1 MREHTSTDQGTTMIG
16 PYIDAA
22 IRQAKERARL
32 LKTKIPSPRSAE
44 LIGLQRLC
52 EAQLDVVIRQLDY
65 LLEDP
70 TILHPGVLR
79 ERIRFFRRALDQ
91 LADIETTGI
100 AALNRTNDDD
110 LFMNRLVLQLHEEI
124 KHPLPAPVV
133 TCTARSYFAIHTGLH
148 LLEVPP
154 AESDFLLH
162 LPDLYH
168 EIGHTIIATRHNP
181 KVEPFQHELGKFLFA
196 LSRHFEAEQLANKRA
211 TGPTEYNAI
220 VLATLER
227 SWNHWAVELFCD
239 LFATFT
245 IGLAYAWAHFHLT
258 AGQDSDPYDVKVT
271 RTTSHPPDQ
280 ARMEAILIALDLL
293 GLDTKNIKQQWDALV
308 TATGARQ
315 TSEYR
320 KACPRELLELAAVH
334 AVEGTKKIGCRVID
348 LKTAGP
354 INDLLNNAWRVFWKN
369 PATYH
374 QWERQLMNR
383 LKQEA
388 QRGSQPIS

>member
-1 MREHTSTDQGTTMIG
+1 MIQ
-16 PYIDAA
+16 PYLDAA

-52 EAQLDVVIRQLDY
+52 ETQLDGIIRQLDY
-65 LLEDP
+65 LLDDP
-70 TILHPGVLR
+70 TILDPGSIR

-110 LFMNRLVLQLHEEI
+110 LFMNRLVLQLHQEI

-168 EIGHTIIATRHNP
+168 EIAHTIIATRNNP
-181 KVEPFQHELGKFLFA
+181 KVEPFQRELGKFLYA
-196 LSRHFEAEQLANKRA
+196 LSQHFAAEQLANKRA
-211 TGPTEYNAI
+211 TGPTDYHAI

-245 IGLAYAWAHFHLT
+245 IGPAYAWAHFHLT
-258 AGQDSDPYDVKVT
+258 AGQDSDPYDAKVT
-271 RTTSHPPDQ
+271 RITSHPPDQ
-280 ARMEAILIALDLL
+280 ARMEAILIGLDLL
-293 GLDTKNIKQQWDALV
+293 RIDTKRIKQQWDALV
-308 TATGARQ
+308 AATGARQ
-315 TSEYR
+315 TPEYR
-320 KACPRELLELAAVH
+320 KACPRQLLELAAVH
-334 AVEGTKKIGCRVID
+334 GLEGTKKIGCRIVNEQ
-348 LKTAGP
+348 TTSP
-354 INDLLNNAWRVFWKN
+354 INDLLNNAWTKFWNN

-374 QWERQLMNR
+374 QWERQLMDG
-383 LKQEA
+383 LKQQA
-388 QRGSQPIS
+388 QQVSQGTP

>member
-1 MREHTSTDQGTTMIG
+1 MIE
-16 PYIDAA
+16 PYLDAA

-52 EAQLDVVIRQLDY
+52 ETQLDGVIRQLDY

-70 TILHPGVLR
+70 TILDPGAVR

-110 LFMNRLVLQLHEEI
+110 LFMNRLVLQLHQEI

-168 EIGHTIIATRHNP
+168 EIAHTIIATRNNP
-181 KVEPFQHELGKFLFA
+181 KVEPFQHELGKFLYA
-196 LSRHFEAEQLANKRA
+196 LSRHFDAEQSANRRA

-245 IGLAYAWAHFHLT
+245 IGPAYAWAHFHLT

-271 RTTSHPPDQ
+271 RITSHPPDQ
-280 ARMEAILIALDLL
+280 VRMEAILIALDLL
-293 GLDTKNIKQQWDALV
+293 GLDTQNVKHQWDALV
-308 TATGARQ
+308 AATGARQ
-315 TSEYR
+315 TPEYR
-320 KACPRELLELAAVH
+320 KACPKQLLELAAVH
-334 AVEGTKKIGCRVID
+334 AFEGTKKIGCRIVD
-348 LKTAGP
+348 QKTTGP
-354 INDLLNNAWRVFWKN
+354 MNDLLNNAWTEFWNN

-374 QWERQLMNR
+374 QRERQLMER

-388 QRGSQPIS
+388 QRASQAIP

>member
-1 MREHTSTDQGTTMIG
+1 MIK
-16 PYIDAA
+16 PYLDAA

-52 EAQLDVVIRQLDY
+52 EAQLDGIIRQFDY
-65 LLEDP
+65 LLDDP
-70 TILHPGVLR
+70 IILDPGALR

-110 LFMNRLVLQLHEEI
+110 LFMNRLVLTLHEEI

-133 TCTARSYFAIHTGLH
+133 TCTARSYFAIHPGLC

-168 EIGHTIIATRHNP
+168 EIGHPLIATRNNP
-181 KVEPFQHELGKFLFA
+181 KVEPFQQELGKFLYA
-196 LSRHFEAEQLANKRA
+196 LSRHFEAEQSANQRA
-211 TGPTEYNAI
+211 TGPTDYNAI

-239 LFATFT
+239 LFATYT
-245 IGLAYAWAHFHLT
+245 IGPAYAWAHFHLT

-271 RTTSHPPDQ
+271 RISSHPPDQ
-280 ARMEAILIALDLL
+280 ARMETILIALDLL
-293 GLDTKNIKQQWDALV
+293 GLDTREIKQQWDALV
-308 TATGARQ
+308 AATGARQ
-315 TSEYR
+315 TPDYR
-320 KACPRELLELAAVH
+320 KACPKQLLELAAVH
-334 AVEGTKKIGCRVID
+334 ALEGTKKIGCRIVNP
-348 LKTAGP
+348 KTTGV
-354 INDLLNNAWRVFWKN
+354 INDLLNNAWTEFWNK

-374 QWERQLMNR
+374 QWERQLMDR

-388 QRGSQPIS
+388 QPASQRLP